1 MWVFNHY
8 PTIRGESALPLF
20 AWKGVKEVK
29 EYPFILVIIVLGIFL
44 VSIGGYYY
52 RENFAT
58 DSVTQGVTETVR
70 ASVISNVDNSSR
82 VQSGELFIVK
92 SDFEKDFKKRIESN
106 KLVKIGNDAKYEFKY
121 LDNKNGSTKA
131 IRAIIQDRDQ
141 TYQATYK
148 VSIAAS

>member
-1 MWVFNHY
+1 M
-8 PTIRGESALPLF
+8 
-20 AWKGVKEVK
+20 
-29 EYPFILVIIVLGIFL
+29 IIVIGLFL

-70 ASVISNVDNSSR
+70 VSVISNADNSSR
-82 VQSGELFIVK
+82 VQNGELFIVK

-106 KLVKIGNDAKYEFKY
+106 KLVKISSGATYEFKY

-131 IRAIIQDRDQ
+131 IRAIIHDGDQ
-141 TYQATYK
+141 MYQVTYK
-148 VSIAAS
+148 VSIASS

>member
-1 MWVFNHY
+1 M
-8 PTIRGESALPLF
+8 
-20 AWKGVKEVK
+20 KEH
-29 EYPFILVIIVLGIFL
+29 PFILMIIVLGLFL

-58 DSVTQGVTETVR
+58 DSVIQGITETVR
-70 ASVISNVDNSSR
+70 ASAISNMDNSSR
-82 VQSGELFIVK
+82 IQSGELYLSK

-106 KLVKIGNDAKYEFKY
+106 KLVKISGNAKYEFKY
-121 LDNKNGSTKA
+121 LDNKNGSVKA
-131 IRAIIQDRDQ
+131 IRTIIQDGEN

>member
-1 MWVFNHY
+1 M
-8 PTIRGESALPLF
+8 
-20 AWKGVKEVK
+20 K

-70 ASVISNVDNSSR
+70 ASVISNADNSSR

-106 KLVKIGNDAKYEFKY
+106 KLVKISNDSKYEFKY

-131 IRAIIQDRDQ
+131 IRAIIQDGDQ

-148 VSIAAS
+148 VSIASS

>member
-1 MWVFNHY
+1 MRSH
-8 PTIRGESALPLF
+8 PTRGENFLSLF
-20 AWKGVKEVK
+20 VWEGVKELK
-29 EYPFILVIIVLGIFL
+29 EHPFILMIIVLGIFL

-70 ASVISNVDNSSR
+70 ASVISNADNSSR

-92 SDFEKDFKKRIESN
+92 SDFEKDFKNRIESN
-106 KLVKIGNDAKYEFKY
+106 KLVKISNDAKYEFKY

-131 IRAIIQDRDQ
+131 IRAIIQDGDQ

-148 VSIAAS
+148 VSIASS

>member
-1 MWVFNHY
+1 M
-8 PTIRGESALPLF
+8 
-20 AWKGVKEVK
+20 KEH
-29 EYPFILVIIVLGIFL
+29 PFILMIIVFGLFL

-58 DSVTQGVTETVR
+58 DSVVQGITETVR
-70 ASVISNVDNSSR
+70 ASAISNMDNSSR
-82 VQSGELFIVK
+82 IQSGELYLSK

-106 KLVKIGNDAKYEFKY
+106 KLVKISGKAKYEFKY
-121 LDNKNGSTKA
+121 LDKKNGSIKA
-131 IRAIIQDRDQ
+131 IRTIIQDGEN

>member
-1 MWVFNHY
+1 M
-8 PTIRGESALPLF
+8 
-20 AWKGVKEVK
+20 KEH
-29 EYPFILVIIVLGIFL
+29 PFILMIIVFGLFL

-58 DSVTQGVTETVR
+58 DSVVQGITETVR
-70 ASVISNVDNSSR
+70 ASAISNMDNSSR
-82 VQSGELFIVK
+82 IQSGELYLSK

-106 KLVKIGNDAKYEFKY
+106 KLVKISGNAKYEFKY
-121 LDNKNGSTKA
+121 LDKKNGSIKA
-131 IRAIIQDRDQ
+131 IRTIIQDGEN

>member
-1 MWVFNHY
+1 M
-8 PTIRGESALPLF
+8 
-20 AWKGVKEVK
+20 KELK
-29 EYPFILVIIVLGIFL
+29 EHPFILMIIVLGLFL

-70 ASVISNVDNSSR
+70 ASVISNADNSSR

-106 KLVKIGNDAKYEFKY
+106 KLVKIGNNAKYEFKY

-131 IRAIIQDRDQ
+131 IRAIIQDGDQ